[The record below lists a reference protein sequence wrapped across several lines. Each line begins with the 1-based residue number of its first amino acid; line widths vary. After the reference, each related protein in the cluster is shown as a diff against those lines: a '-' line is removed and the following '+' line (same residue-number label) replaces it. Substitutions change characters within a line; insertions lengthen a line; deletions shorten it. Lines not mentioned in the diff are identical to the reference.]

1 MFQEEGL
8 DIRYKMLNRNANMN
22 LKEVYHLRNQVLWL
36 GLYATSPI
44 ISCSSVLLC
53 AAEEVVH
60 CPAPERVIHIAYD
73 LNNIL
78 WSWEAFRYLAP
89 PITNA
94 GKGSEDMRLVQERS
108 NG

>member
-1 MFQEEGL
+1 MKNSETDSGP
-8 DIRYKMLNRNANMN
+8 
-22 LKEVYHLRNQVLWL
+22 KEVYHLRNQVLWL